1 MCCMEYS
8 WLCDVYTTH
17 SQCPVPRN

>member
-1 MCCMEYS
+1 MEYS